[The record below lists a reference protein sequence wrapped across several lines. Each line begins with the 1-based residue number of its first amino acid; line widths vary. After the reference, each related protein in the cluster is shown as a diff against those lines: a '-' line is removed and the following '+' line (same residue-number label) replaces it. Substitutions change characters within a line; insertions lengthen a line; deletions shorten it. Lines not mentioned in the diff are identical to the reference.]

1 MNESERDFQ
10 DLGVAVF
17 AGVIPDSALQN
28 INAIIDATR
37 HQWQPADGRR
47 ESKLA
52 LLFVELLRKSD
63 AFRATEAKACEAS
76 QRWAAQKFGRAL
88 ALNRL
93 YVLRC
98 VNRDTSSQS
107 HLRHFDSHVLTLLIP
122 LRLAQSGE
130 QNGDLI
136 MYKKQ
141 RDSISLVRNVL
152 TKASLVVQ
160 QHLPFRARRARVR
173 RDMLS
178 KRCVRVTCEPG
189 NVYSFNG
196 FITMHANLAVDAGER
211 RSLIIHY
218 YDPGLTAGFR
228 SATRALRSLS
238 DPFRYKSHARRKRPS

>member
-1 MNESERDFQ
+1 MDESERDFQ
-10 DLGVAVF
+10 DLGVTVF
-17 AGVIPDSALQN
+17 AGVVPQSALQS
-28 INAIIDATR
+28 INAMIDATR

-52 LLFVELLRKSD
+52 LMFVELLRKSD

-76 QRWAAQKFGRAL
+76 QRWATQKFGRTP

-98 VNRDTSSQS
+98 VNRDTPSQS

-122 LRLAQSGE
+122 LRLAQPGE
-130 QNGDLI
+130 QNGDLV
-136 MYKKQ
+136 MYRKQ
-141 RDSISLVRNVL
+141 RSSISLVHNVV
-152 TKASLVVQ
+152 TKAALVVQ
-160 QHLPFRARRARVR
+160 QHLPFRTRLALIR

-189 NVYSFNG
+189 NVYGFNG
-196 FITMHANLAVDAGER
+196 FITMHANLAIDAGER

-218 YDPGLTAGFR
+218 YDPGLTAGVR
-228 SATRALRSLS
+228 SAARAVRSLS
-238 DPFRYKSHARRKRPS
+238 DRLKYRTHARLTRHR